1 MTRMGKTARLVAYG
15 IAALALIFIIGFV
28 GYVAAIPT
36 KASNPD
42 ARADGIVVLTG
53 GASRIADALR
63 LLDAGH
69 ARRLLIT
76 GVHPSTTRAALN
88 RQTPEFDHLF
98 QCCIDIGH
106 SATNTAGNAGEA
118 RSWTEKTGFTS
129 LIVVTSNYHLRR
141 SIAEFSRA
149 MPDIEL
155 VPYPVVADGFRAGWW
170 RDPEALRIV
179 FFEYVKYV
187 AARIRQIM
195 FDPRHDPSTKKPGT
209 SRTAP

>member
-1 MTRMGKTARLVAYG
+1 MTRMGKTARLAGYG
-15 IAALALIFIIGFV
+15 IAALVLAFIIGFA
-28 GYVAAIPT
+28 GYVIAIPT
-36 KASNPD
+36 KPSNPE

-63 LLDAGH
+63 LLDTGH

-98 QCCIDIGH
+98 DCCIDIGH

-118 RSWTEKTGFTS
+118 RSWAQKTGFSS

-155 VPYPVVADGFRAGWW
+155 VPYPVVADGFREGWW

-179 FFEYVKYV
+179 FLEYVKYL
-187 AARIRQIM
+187 AARIRQIV
-195 FDPRHDPSTKKPGT
+195 FDPRHDPSTQKPT
-209 SRTAP
+209 TARSAH